1 MLLIMHRI
9 SREIALLGSIR
20 KKTLV
25 VVLLLA
31 SLLLSTVLTAFDN
44 LVSGFVDG
52 INGTHQ
58 YDPRKQ

>member
-1 MLLIMHRI
+1 MHRI
-9 SREIALLGSIR
+9 SREIALLSSIR

-25 VVLLLA
+25 AILLLA

-44 LVSGFVDG
+44 LISGVVDG

-58 YDPRKQ
+58 HDPRKH